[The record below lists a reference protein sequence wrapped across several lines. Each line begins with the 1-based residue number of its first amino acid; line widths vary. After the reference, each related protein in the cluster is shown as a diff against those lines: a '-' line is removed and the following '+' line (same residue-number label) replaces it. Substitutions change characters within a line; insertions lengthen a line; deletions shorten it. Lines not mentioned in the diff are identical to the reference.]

1 MARRRS
7 AQSGGG
13 VLAAIASLS
22 VLVGIGFSV
31 GIVAGILWEEPRLV
45 LAHWTGRTTE
55 IAWTRGAEPGSPEL
69 AAGEAAVALPAETP
83 AAGPAAEPAAA
94 PAAEPPPVAAAPPG
108 RLAVQ
113 VGAFG
118 DSAGADRL
126 AARLRGKGYRVYVT
140 PGAQQKATR
149 WRVRVGPLPDREEAE
164 RVAARLKREEQLPTW
179 VLDEDG
185 G

>member
-7 AQSGGG
+7 AQSRGS
-13 VLAAIASLS
+13 VLGALASLL
-22 VLVGIGFSV
+22 VLMGIGFSV

-45 LAHWTGRTTE
+45 LAHLTGHTTE
-55 IAWTRGAEPGSPEL
+55 IAWARGTGVAAPPQL
-69 AAGEAAVALPAETP
+69 AAGEAAAVPPAKEQP
-83 AAGPAAEPAAA
+83 AEPAA
-94 PAAEPPPVAAAPPG
+94 ELPPVAAAPPG

-118 DSAGADRL
+118 DSAGAERL
-126 AARLRGKGYRVYVT
+126 AARLRSKGYLVYVT
-140 PGAQQKATR
+140 PGVQQEAPR
-149 WRVRVGPLPDREEAE
+149 WRVRVGPFPDREKAE
-164 RVAARLKREEQLPTW
+164 RVAARLKHEEQLPTW